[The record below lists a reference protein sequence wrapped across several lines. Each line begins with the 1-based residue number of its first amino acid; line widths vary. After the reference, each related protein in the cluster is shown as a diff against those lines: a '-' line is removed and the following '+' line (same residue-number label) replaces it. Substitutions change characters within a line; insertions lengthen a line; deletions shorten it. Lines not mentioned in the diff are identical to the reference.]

1 MALHG
6 TSGRHRIYLMRH
18 GEVRYFDDDG
28 QPLEPDGVLLTADG
42 RAQAEAAAQ
51 ALANVDIDK
60 VVCSGLPRTRQTAEL
75 VMGPRTDSI
84 EERPALAE
92 MRLGKL
98 SDIPRDRIE
107 AELVY
112 GLESAHL
119 PGARMAGG
127 EVFTEFEA
135 RVVGDFLE
143 LLREPA
149 WTTMLVVAHDGVNR
163 ALLGWACGAGLAA
176 LGSFEQDMGC
186 INIIDVDLTDGE
198 IVRRLIK
205 AVNLTPYNLSK
216 LGLNCTSMETV
227 CAALIARPW

>member
-18 GEVRYFDDDG
+18 GEVRYFDEQG
-28 QPLEPDGVLLTADG
+28 KPLEPDGVLLTDHG
-42 RAQAEAAAQ
+42 RAQAEAAGQ
-51 ALANVDIDK
+51 ALANIDMDR

-75 VMGPRTDSI
+75 VMGSRAGKI
-84 EERPALAE
+84 EERPALSE
-92 MRLGKL
+92 MRLGKI

-127 EVFTEFEA
+127 EVFADFEA
-135 RVVGDFLE
+135 RVVGGFE
-143 LLREPA
+143 GLLGEPG

-186 INIIDVDLTDGE
+186 VNIIDVDLADGE

-205 AVNLTPYNLSK
+205 AVNLTPYNLAK
-216 LGLNCTSMETV
+216 LGLNRTSMETV
-227 CAALIARPW
+227 CEALIRRPA